1 MKFEIGGYQETLVR
15 TKNGF
20 TAESMLKVLQLLR
33 DRSPDE
39 QIQIGAALLISLIA
53 KAMNPS
59 FKAVN
64 PSQLTVNSKWLKELA
79 EISRSKNGCTKFIT
93 AFVNEILPPIKNE
106 ETTQ

>member
-1 MKFEIGGYQETLVR
+1 MKFIIGGYQETLVR
-15 TKNGF
+15 TKSGF
-20 TAESMLKVLQLLR
+20 TAESLLKVLQLLR

-64 PSQLTVNSKWLKELA
+64 PNQLTVNAKWLKELA
-79 EISRSKNGCTKFIT
+79 EISRNKNGCTKFIT
-93 AFVNEILPPIKNE
+93 AFVNEILPPTKNE